1 MGIKGALSDVS
12 LADISQ
18 LLGMGGK
25 TGCLTLTHKENHG
38 SVYFEEGRVI
48 FASVANRSDRIGELL
63 VAREVINREQ
73 LSAAMAHQSWGTG
86 QRLLGE
92 VLVEL
97 GSLTQEKLEEHLSVQ
112 MEEAVY
118 LIFQWSEG
126 TFEFEPE
133 VMPDE
138 GLFRISISI
147 DALLME
153 GARRVDEWSV
163 VEKKITSMDL
173 IFSLERDPLE
183 DEGLDLTDDQKGII
197 PLIDGERSVTDL
209 VEDSGLAE
217 FDTGKAL
224 YGLIQAG
231 FAVQVGRRVAE
242 DTAEGSLDDHMGL
255 GLAAYKSGSMDDA
268 TREFRKALEF
278 DPTHPEARAHLALIS
293 LRQGKAQEA
302 IVHFDGMAED
312 TKPSYPLLRNRALA
326 YERLGSYAEALST
339 LEAAEKL
346 DADDA
351 GLALARGIVQ
361 MKSGDGAAAMGS
373 FKVYQDKLGSEK
385 PPPMLYAFSILA
397 AGLTGDMG
405 RAFEI
410 GEEGLKQYPDE
421 GAILVNAGA
430 VLEHRG
436 DSEGATAYYERAVEC
451 DSPPPQALKALGDQ
465 ALGRGDKT
473 QARKHYESAL
483 EQAPRLGEDVLIKLG
498 AIELENSNADLT
510 AVLWRRALEL
520 NPDNSS
526 LRTRIDQL
534 RATAGT

>member
-25 TGCLTLTHKENHG
+25 TGCLTLTHQDNQGH
-38 SVYFEEGRVI
+38 VYFEDGRVI

-63 VAREVINREQ
+63 VAREVISRDQ
-73 LSAAMAHQSWGTG
+73 LSAAMAHQAWGTG
-86 QRLLGE
+86 RKLLGD

-97 GSLTQEKLEEHLSVQ
+97 GSLTQEKLDEYISVQ

-118 LIFQWSEG
+118 LIFQWTEG
-126 TFEFEPE
+126 TFEFEPD
-133 VMPDE
+133 VMPEE
-138 GLFRISISI
+138 GAFCISISI

-173 IFSLERDPLE
+173 IFSLERNPLE
-183 DEGLDLTDDQKGII
+183 DEGLDVTDDQKGII
-197 PLIDGERSVTDL
+197 PLIDGKRSVTDL
-209 VEDSGLAE
+209 VEDSGIAE

-231 FAVQVGRRVAE
+231 FAVQVGRRVTE
-242 DTAEGSLDDHMGL
+242 DKAEGSVDEHVGL
-255 GLAAYKSGSMDDA
+255 GLVAYESGLMDDA
-268 TREFRKALEF
+268 TRELRRVLEV
-278 DPTHPEARAHLALIS
+278 DPTHAEAWAHLALIS

-302 IVHFDGMAED
+302 LLHFDGMGED
-312 TKPSYPLLRNRALA
+312 TKPSYALLRNRSLV
-326 YERLGSYAEALST
+326 YERLGRYAEALST
-339 LEAAEKL
+339 LDAAEKL
-346 DADDA
+346 NADDA
-351 GLALARGIVQ
+351 GLPLARGIVQ

-373 FKVYQDKLGSEK
+373 LKVYQDRLGSET
-385 PPPMLYAFSILA
+385 PPPMFYTFSILA
-397 AGLTGDMG
+397 AGLAGDMG
-405 RAFEI
+405 RALEI

-430 VLEHRG
+430 VLEHQG
-436 DSEGATAYYERAVEC
+436 DSETATAYYERAIQG

-526 LRTRIDQL
+526 LRTKIDQL
-534 RATAGT
+534 SAPAGT

>member
-1 MGIKGALSDVS
+1 MAIQGSLTDVS

-25 TGCLTLTHKENHG
+25 TGCLTLSSKGNAG
-38 SVYFEEGRVI
+38 YVYFEGGRVI
-48 FASVANRSDRIGELL
+48 YSSVDHRPSRLGDLL
-63 VAREVINREQ
+63 VTNTVITPEQ
-73 LSAAMAHQSWGTG
+73 LAVAVEQHRATG
-86 QRLLGE
+86 KRLGE
-92 VLVEL
+92 VLVDL
-97 GSLTQEKLEEHLSVQ
+97 GSLTQEKLEEYIAVQ
-112 MEEAVY
+112 IEEAVY
-118 LIFQWSEG
+118 FIFQWDDGS
-126 TFEFEPE
+126 FEFEPD

-138 GLFRISISI
+138 GLFRVSLSI
-147 DALLME
+147 DGLLME

-173 IFSLERDPLE
+173 IFSLERNPLE

-209 VEDSGLAE
+209 VDDSGLAE

-242 DTAEGSLDDHMGL
+242 DKAEGSLEEHLGV
-255 GLAAYKSGSMDDA
+255 GLAAYRSGSMDDA
-268 TREFRKALEF
+268 TRELRKILEV
-278 DPTHPEARAHLALIS
+278 DPTHAEARAHLALIS

-302 IVHFDGMAED
+302 ILHFDGMGED
-312 TKPSYPLLRNRALA
+312 TKPSYALLRNRSLV
-326 YERLGSYAEALST
+326 YERLGRYDDALSA
-339 LEAAEKL
+339 LDAAEKL

-351 GLALARGIVQ
+351 GLVLARGIVQ

-373 FKVYQDKLGSEK
+373 LKIYQDKLGSET
-385 PPPMLYAFSILA
+385 PPPMFYAFSILA
-397 AGLTGDMG
+397 AGLAGDMG
-405 RAFEI
+405 RALQI

-421 GAILVNAGA
+421 GAILVNTGA

-436 DSEGATAYYERAVEC
+436 ESEVATAYYQRAIEG

-526 LRTRIDQL
+526 LRTKIDQL
-534 RATAGT
+534 SAPAGT

>member
-1 MGIKGALSDVS
+1 MAIQGALSDVS

-25 TGCLTLTHKENHG
+25 TGCLTLTNYGNSG
-38 SVYFEEGRVI
+38 SVYFEGGRVI
-48 FASVANRSDRIGELL
+48 YATVTNRLDRLGDLL
-63 VAREVINREQ
+63 VTHQVITRDQ
-73 LSAAMAHQSWGTG
+73 LATAVEKQSSGTG
-86 QRLLGE
+86 GRLGE

-97 GSLTQEKLEEHLSVQ
+97 GSLTQEKLEEYVGVQ
-112 MEEAVY
+112 IEEAVY
-118 LIFQWSEG
+118 AVFQWNEG
-126 TFEFEPE
+126 NFQFDPDL
-133 VMPDE
+133 MPGE
-138 GLFRISISI
+138 GLFRVSLSI
-147 DALLME
+147 DGLLME

-173 IFSLERDPLE
+173 VFALERDPLE
-183 DEGLDLTDDQKGII
+183 DEGLELTDDQKLVI
-197 PLIDGERSVTDL
+197 PLIDGERSVTEL
-209 VEDSGLAE
+209 VEVSGLVE

-231 FAVQVGRRVAE
+231 FAVQVAKRVAE
-242 DTAEGSLDDHMGL
+242 EEAKGSEEHVKAGVD
-255 GLAAYKSGSMDDA
+255 AYKSGMLDDA
-268 TREFRKALEF
+268 TREFRKALEA
-278 DPTHPEARAHLALIS
+278 DPTHAAARAHLALIS
-293 LRQGKAQEA
+293 LRQGKAHEA
-302 IVHFDGMAED
+302 IVHFDGMDEA
-312 TKPSYPLLRNRALA
+312 TKPTYALLRNRSLA
-326 YERLGSYAEALST
+326 YERMGEYAEALST
-339 LEAAEKL
+339 LTEAEKL
-346 DADDA
+346 NADDP

-361 MKSGDGAAAMGS
+361 IKSGDGAAAMGS
-373 FKVYQDKLGSEK
+373 LKVYQDKLGSEQ
-385 PPPMLYAFSILA
+385 PLPMFYAFSILA
-397 AGLTGDMG
+397 VGLAGDMG
-405 RAFEI
+405 RALEI
-410 GEEGLKQYPDE
+410 GEEGLKQYPTN

-436 DSEGATAYYERAVEC
+436 DSEAATAYYERAIKV
-451 DSPPPQALKALGDQ
+451 DSPPAQAFKALGDQ

-483 EQAPRLGEDVLIKLG
+483 ARAPRLGEDVLIKLG

>member
-1 MGIKGALSDVS
+1 MGIKGALTDVS

-38 SVYFEEGRVI
+38 YVYFEGGRVI
-48 FASVANRSDRIGELL
+48 GASVKDRPDRIGELL
-63 VAREVINREQ
+63 VAREVISRDQ
-73 LSAAMAHQSWGTG
+73 LSAAMAHQAGGTG
-86 QRLLGE
+86 RRLLGV

-97 GSLTQEKLEEHLSVQ
+97 GSLTQEKLEEYISVQ

-126 TFEFEPE
+126 TFEFEPD

-138 GLFRISISI
+138 GVFRISISI

-173 IFSLERDPLE
+173 IFSLERNPLE
-183 DEGLDLTDDQKGII
+183 DEGLDLTDDQKGTI
-197 PLIDGERSVTDL
+197 PLIDGQRTVTDL
-209 VEDSGLAE
+209 VEDSGLTQ

-242 DTAEGSLDDHMGL
+242 DKAEGSLEEHLGA

-268 TREFRKALEF
+268 TRELRKALEV
-278 DPTHPEARAHLALIS
+278 DPTHPKARAHLALIS

-302 IVHFDGMAED
+302 IVHFDGMGED
-312 TKPSYPLLRNRALA
+312 AKPSYALLRNRSLA
-326 YERLGSYAEALST
+326 YERLGRYAEALST
-339 LEAAEKL
+339 LDAAEKL
-346 DADDA
+346 DAHDA

-361 MKSGDGAAAMGS
+361 MKSGDGGAAMGS
-373 FKVYQDKLGSEK
+373 LKVYQDKLGSET
-385 PPPMLYAFSILA
+385 PPPMFYAFSILA
-397 AGLTGDMG
+397 AGLTGDMVG
-405 RAFEI
+405 ALEI
-410 GEEGLKQYPDE
+410 GQEGLKRYPEE

-436 DSEGATAYYERAVEC
+436 NGEAATAYYERAIKG
-451 DSPPPQALKALGDQ
+451 DSPPPQAFKALGDQ
-465 ALGRGDKT
+465 ALGQGAKA
-473 QARKHYESAL
+473 QAKQHFESAL
-483 EQAPRLGEDVLIKLG
+483 KEAPRLGEDVLIKLG
-498 AIELENSNADLT
+498 TIEVENSNTQEAT
-510 AVLWRRALEL
+510 ALWRRALAL

-526 LRTRIDQL
+526 LRTKIDQL
-534 RATAGT
+534 GATAAT

>member
-1 MGIKGALSDVS
+1 MGIKGALADVS

-25 TGCLTLTHKENHG
+25 TGCLTLTHKENQG
-38 SVYFEEGRVI
+38 YVYFEGGRVI

-63 VAREVINREQ
+63 VARDVISREQ
-73 LSAAMAHQSWGTG
+73 LSAAMEHQAWGTG
-86 QRLLGE
+86 RRLLGE

-97 GSLTQEKLEEHLSVQ
+97 GSLTQEKLEEYISVQ

-126 TFEFEPE
+126 TFEFEPD

-173 IFSLERDPLE
+173 IFSLERNPLE
-183 DEGLDLTDDQKGII
+183 DEGLDVTDDQKGII
-197 PLIDGERSVTDL
+197 PLIDGKRSVTDL

-242 DTAEGSLDDHMGL
+242 DTAEGSLDEHLGL
-255 GLAAYKSGSMDDA
+255 GLVAYKSGLMDDA
-268 TREFRKALEF
+268 TRELRKALEV
-278 DPTHPEARAHLALIS
+278 DPTHAEARAHLALIS

-302 IVHFDGMAED
+302 LLHFDGMGED
-312 TKPSYPLLRNRALA
+312 TKPSYALLRNRSLA
-326 YERLGSYAEALST
+326 YERLGRYAEALST
-339 LEAAEKL
+339 LDAAGKL
-346 DADDA
+346 DAHDS

-361 MKSGDGAAAMGS
+361 MKLGDCAAAMGS
-373 FKVYQDKLGSEK
+373 LKVYQDKLGSET
-385 PPPMLYAFSILA
+385 PPPMFYAFSILA
-397 AGLTGDMG
+397 AGLAGDMG
-405 RAFEI
+405 RALEI
-410 GEEGLKQYPDE
+410 GEEGLKHYPDE
-421 GAILVNAGA
+421 GAILVNAA
-430 VLEHRG
+430 SVLEHRG
-436 DSEGATAYYERAVEC
+436 DGEAATAYYERAIKG
-451 DSPPPQALKALGDQ
+451 DSPPPQAFKALGDQ
-465 ALGRGDKT
+465 ALGHGDKA
-473 QARKHYESAL
+473 QAKQHFESAL
-483 EQAPRLGEDVLIKLG
+483 KEAPRLGEDVLIKLG
-498 AIELENSNADLT
+498 AIELENSNTEEA

-520 NPDNSS
+520 NPDNSA
-526 LRTRIDQL
+526 LRTKVDQL
-534 RATAGT
+534 GAAAGT